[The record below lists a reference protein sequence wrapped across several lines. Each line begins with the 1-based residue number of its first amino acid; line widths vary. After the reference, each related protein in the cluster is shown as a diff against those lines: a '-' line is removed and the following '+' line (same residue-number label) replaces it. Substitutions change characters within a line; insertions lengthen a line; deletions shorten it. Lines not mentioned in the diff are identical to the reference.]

1 MTLLHPVNH
10 FLPASVAPTIN
21 PYQLGATLYMP
32 ATRQDIWQIISQ
44 QKLAEID
51 SIVICLEDAVSESE
65 IPAALANLKQLLA
78 TWTQQ
83 AQTHGFGD
91 ESRQISPLVSRPM
104 VFIRP
109 RNALMLSELASW
121 QRIALVDG
129 FVLPKIDMQSLA
141 DWRLACQALPSTQ
154 LLMPTLETRLIFN
167 PIHNQ
172 ELALAFSEGFS
183 QSILAL
189 RIGGNDLF
197 ASLRLRR
204 PSDVTIYQTP
214 VGILI
219 YQLIACFVPQGF
231 YLTAPVFEYLDKPA
245 LFAEELRQDVALG
258 LVGKTIIHPEQI
270 AAVKHAFYVNDIE
283 RSQATAILA
292 ADAKAVFKQDNS
304 MLEPA
309 THRAWATSVMLR
321 ANV

>member
-10 FLPASVAPTIN
+10 FLAASVAPTIN

-44 QKLAEID
+44 QKLTEID

-78 TWTQQ
+78 TWAQR

-91 ESRQISPLVSRPM
+91 ESRPISRPM

-109 RNALMLSELASW
+109 RNALMLTELASW
-121 QRIALVDG
+121 QSIALVDG

-172 ELALAFSEGFS
+172 ELALGGFS
-183 QSILAL
+183 SVSI
-189 RIGGNDLF
+189 
-197 ASLRLRR
+197 S
-204 PSDVTIYQTP
+204 
-214 VGILI
+214 
-219 YQLIACFVPQGF
+219 
-231 YLTAPVFEYLDKPA
+231 E
-245 LFAEELRQDVALG
+245 
-258 LVGKTIIHPEQI
+258 
-270 AAVKHAFYVNDIE
+270 
-283 RSQATAILA
+283 
-292 ADAKAVFKQDNS
+292 
-304 MLEPA
+304 
-309 THRAWATSVMLR
+309 
-321 ANV
+321 

>member
-78 TWTQQ
+78 TWAQH

-91 ESRQISPLVSRPM
+91 ESRPISRPM

-109 RNALMLSELASW
+109 RNALMLTELASW
-121 QRIALVDG
+121 QSIALVDG

-231 YLTAPVFEYLDKPA
+231 YLTAPVFEYLDKP
-245 LFAEELRQDVALG
+245 
-258 LVGKTIIHPEQI
+258 
-270 AAVKHAFYVNDIE
+270 
-283 RSQATAILA
+283 
-292 ADAKAVFKQDNS
+292 
-304 MLEPA
+304 
-309 THRAWATSVMLR
+309 
-321 ANV
+321 